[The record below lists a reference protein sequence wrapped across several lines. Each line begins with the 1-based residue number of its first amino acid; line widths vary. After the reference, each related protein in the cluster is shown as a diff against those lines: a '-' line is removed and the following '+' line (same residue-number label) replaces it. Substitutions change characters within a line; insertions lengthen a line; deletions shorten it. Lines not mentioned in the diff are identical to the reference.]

1 MKKIKSFT
9 PYIIVFIFFGVILFL
24 SPISGD
30 DWANYLVG
38 KEGIY
43 HSIGNAI
50 GMYFDW
56 EGRFLSRIFINIFTY
71 YKALWNITNSLVIA
85 GIIYYIVRIVKP
97 RNKRLVFFLALFI
110 ILLMNIFTFSQI
122 VVWIAGNITYLFPI
136 LFLLYYFYRIL
147 RKDNDGYVITFIL
160 GISNLLIPMFVEHVA
175 GVLVIFNFIIN
186 IFYYIKYRKIN
197 KKYLVYLLLS
207 MIGLFLMYFSP
218 GNRMRSSIENL
229 EFNRLSLFGKILYNI
244 PNFIYYTFIIYPYL
258 ILLMVTSNIYLVK
271 HIVKNKYLKIF
282 MVIYLTIIPISF
294 GIIYL
299 LSNFITHPIFS
310 IIRCDHVV
318 VIGYYISHAII
329 QFILLFTYSRREK
342 DYLPTLFY
350 FLGMTANGM
359 MLLSPTWGYRTSFL
373 TYLLLAISYIF
384 IIDYYT
390 PERKIVLYF
399 FLGIST
405 LVILFYLI
413 LYINVFRAELDRES
427 SIQRQLKNDI
437 IYIERFPSYVNCN
450 INPENEFHMEK
461 FKEYYQIDPDT
472 QVELTDGNWEYLVFY
487 HSKNK
492 ASD

>member
-1 MKKIKSFT
+1 
-9 PYIIVFIFFGVILFL
+9 
-24 SPISGD
+24 
-30 DWANYLVG
+30 
-38 KEGIY
+38 
-43 HSIGNAI
+43 
-50 GMYFDW
+50 
-56 EGRFLSRIFINIFTY
+56 
-71 YKALWNITNSLVIA
+71 
-85 GIIYYIVRIVKP
+85 
-97 RNKRLVFFLALFI
+97 
-110 ILLMNIFTFSQI
+110 MN
-122 VVWIAGNITYLFPI
+122 
-136 LFLLYYFYRIL
+136 
-147 RKDNDGYVITFIL
+147 
-160 GISNLLIPMFVEHVA
+160 
-175 GVLVIFNFIIN
+175 
-186 IFYYIKYRKIN
+186 
-197 KKYLVYLLLS
+197 
-207 MIGLFLMYFSP
+207 
-218 GNRMRSSIENL
+218 
-229 EFNRLSLFGKILYNI
+229 NI

-271 HIVKNKYLKIF
+271 HMVKNKYLKFF

-350 FLGMTANGM
+350 FLGTTANGM

-390 PERKIVLYF
+390 HERKIVLYF

-450 INPENEFHMEK
+450 INPENEFHMGK
-461 FKEYYQIDPDT
+461 FKEYYQIDSDT
-472 QVELTDGNWEYLVFY
+472 QVELTDGNWEYLIFY